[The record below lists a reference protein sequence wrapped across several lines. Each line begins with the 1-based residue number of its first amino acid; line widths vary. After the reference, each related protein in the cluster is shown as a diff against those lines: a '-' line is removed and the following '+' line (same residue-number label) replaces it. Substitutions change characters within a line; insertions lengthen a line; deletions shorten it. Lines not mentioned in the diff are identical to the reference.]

1 LAAISL
7 GLAAHPPRWRDK
19 YFVEPRRCVC
29 LILMADQTSA
39 PTEQPWKPAANPW
52 LIAAGVMLATF
63 MEVLDTSVANVSLTH
78 IAGNLSAST
87 DEATWVLTSYLVSNA
102 IILPAS
108 SWLSRRFG
116 RRRFLITC
124 ITIFTLASVL
134 CGLAT
139 SLGFLI
145 LARIIQ
151 GAGGGA
157 LQPVSQAVMLE
168 TFPPA
173 KRGAAMSVYTLG
185 VVVAPILGPTLGG
198 WLTDNYSWRWVFYI
212 NIPVGIAAIFMCL
225 RFLEDPPYLKNAKAG
240 KIDFFGFGFLALW
253 IGCLQV
259 LLDKGQDDDWFSSNF
274 ICWLAVLAVIGFI
287 VFLVRELTTP
297 NPIVNLRVL
306 KDRNLATGVLLN
318 FSVGAV
324 LYSTTAALPQFLQL
338 LLGYPSLQA
347 GLVMSPRGIGAII
360 GSIVAGRILSKV
372 DGRLWMAQGAAALG
386 LTMFLLGGLNLNIS
400 PENVIWPIVI
410 SGFAIA
416 SIFVPMTTFS
426 VATLKRENMG
436 DAAGLTSLVR
446 NLGGSVGISLV
457 TALVTRSTQMHQ
469 ALLVEHF
476 TKLDAPFRNQL
487 SALQHSLAHQS
498 GQAAQSQAYGVLYQ
512 TLQQQAGLWAYVEQ
526 FRWLA
531 LICLAL
537 GPMILLFK
545 KAKAPADAAAM
556 AH

>member
-1 LAAISL
+1 
-7 GLAAHPPRWRDK
+7 
-19 YFVEPRRCVC
+19 
-29 LILMADQTSA
+29 MADQTSA
-39 PTEQPWKPAANPW
+39 QTEQPWKPAANPW

-78 IAGNLSAST
+78 IAGNLSASPG
-87 DEATWVLTSYLVSNA
+87 EATWVLTSCLVSNA
-102 IILPAS
+102 VILPAS

-116 RRRFLITC
+116 RKRFLITC
-124 ITIFTLASVL
+124 IMIFTLASVL

-168 TFPPA
+168 TFPPE
-173 KRGAAMSVYTLG
+173 KRGAAMSIYAMG

-240 KIDFFGFGFLALW
+240 RIDFFGFGLLALW

-274 ICWLAVLAVIGFI
+274 ICWLAVLAILGFI
-287 VFLVRELTTP
+287 VFVVRELTTP
-297 NPIVNLRVL
+297 NPIVNLGVL

-372 DGRLWMAQGAAALG
+372 DGRLWMAQGAAVLG
-386 LTMFLLGGLNLNIS
+386 LTMFLLGGVNLNMS
-400 PENVIWPIVI
+400 PETVLFPIVI
-410 SGFAIA
+410 SGFAIT

-426 VATLKRENMG
+426 VSTVKRENMG

-457 TALVTRSTQMHQ
+457 TALVTRSTQAHQ
-469 ALLVEHF
+469 DLLVGHLTQF
-476 TKLDAPFRNQL
+476 AAPFRNQL
-487 SALQHSLAHQS
+487 AILQHAL
-498 GQAAQSQAYGVLYQ
+498 AAQSGHAAQMKAYGILNQ
-512 TLQQQAGLWAYVEQ
+512 TLQQQAGLLAYMDN
-526 FRWLA
+526 FRL
-531 LICLAL
+531 LMPICLAL
-537 GPMILLFK
+537 MPIIFLFK
-545 KAKAPADAAAM
+545 KAKGPGASR
-556 AH
+556 HGS

>member
-1 LAAISL
+1 
-7 GLAAHPPRWRDK
+7 
-19 YFVEPRRCVC
+19 
-29 LILMADQTSA
+29 MADQTSA
-39 PTEQPWKPAANPW
+39 QTEQPWKPAANPW

-102 IILPAS
+102 VILPAS

-134 CGLAT
+134 CGMAT

-168 TFPPA
+168 TFPPE
-173 KRGAAMSVYTLG
+173 KRGAAMSVYAMG

-274 ICWLAVLAVIGFI
+274 ICWLAVLAVLGFI

-360 GSIVAGRILSKV
+360 GSIVA
-372 DGRLWMAQGAAALG
+372 
-386 LTMFLLGGLNLNIS
+386 
-400 PENVIWPIVI
+400 
-410 SGFAIA
+410 
-416 SIFVPMTTFS
+416 
-426 VATLKRENMG
+426 
-436 DAAGLTSLVR
+436 
-446 NLGGSVGISLV
+446 
-457 TALVTRSTQMHQ
+457 
-469 ALLVEHF
+469 
-476 TKLDAPFRNQL
+476 
-487 SALQHSLAHQS
+487 
-498 GQAAQSQAYGVLYQ
+498 
-512 TLQQQAGLWAYVEQ
+512 
-526 FRWLA
+526 
-531 LICLAL
+531 
-537 GPMILLFK
+537 
-545 KAKAPADAAAM
+545 
-556 AH
+556 

>member
-1 LAAISL
+1 
-7 GLAAHPPRWRDK
+7 
-19 YFVEPRRCVC
+19 
-29 LILMADQTSA
+29 
-39 PTEQPWKPAANPW
+39 
-52 LIAAGVMLATF
+52 
-63 MEVLDTSVANVSLTH
+63 VANVSLTH

-297 NPIVNLRVL
+297 NPIVNLSVL
-306 KDRNLATGVLLN
+306 KDRNLAIGVVLN
-318 FSVGAV
+318 FSIGAILFGTTAV
-324 LYSTTAALPQFLQL
+324 LPLFLQL

-347 GLVMSPRGIGAII
+347 GLVMSPRGIGAIV

-372 DGRLWMAQGAAALG
+372 DGRLWMAQGVVLVPPR
-386 LTMFLLGGLNLNIS
+386 FLS
-400 PENVIWPIVI
+400 
-410 SGFAIA
+410 
-416 SIFVPMTTFS
+416 
-426 VATLKRENMG
+426 R
-436 DAAGLTSLVR
+436 
-446 NLGGSVGISLV
+446 
-457 TALVTRSTQMHQ
+457 
-469 ALLVEHF
+469 
-476 TKLDAPFRNQL
+476 
-487 SALQHSLAHQS
+487 
-498 GQAAQSQAYGVLYQ
+498 
-512 TLQQQAGLWAYVEQ
+512 
-526 FRWLA
+526 
-531 LICLAL
+531 
-537 GPMILLFK
+537 
-545 KAKAPADAAAM
+545 
-556 AH
+556 